1 MEARQVSSKLNVS
14 VLRVEPL
21 AAPLL
26 RTRGSCLILLQCHQ
40 VRSPSRSK
48 RSCTPWAT
56 LNDKL
61 SGVLISSFTLPLEV
75 SAAKAG
81 MPETPR
87 GEIAAAHKSL
97 RNRARRPSLL
107 QSHNTWPSLASPK
120 TLSCWA
126 LAAGLAHSVQLLSRG
141 AGLVAFLVGPGFTVY
156 V

>member
-1 MEARQVSSKLNVS
+1 MEARQVSSKLNVN

-48 RSCTPWAT
+48 RSFNLWAT

-75 SAAKAG
+75 PGATSNNAPMLKPHA
-81 MPETPR
+81 
-87 GEIAAAHKSL
+87 S
-97 RNRARRPSLL
+97 PSTLVVF
-107 QSHNTWPSLASPK
+107 WPSTPGPPMAPSKPAPPAEK
-120 TLSCWA
+120 A
-126 LAAGLAHSVQLLSRG
+126 
-141 AGLVAFLVGPGFTVY
+141 VAE
-156 V
+156 